1 MSTATKKAAKPIDL
15 SGLDDFNVSSLMQAG
30 VPEAKAESNGKPLEI
45 PLDEIIED
53 PDQPRTADNPGFSHE
68 SLSELAESIIESD
81 GVKTPISVRSKNA
94 DGFYVINHGAR
105 RFRASKL
112 AKRKTIKA
120 FIDDQHDEYD
130 QAIENIQ
137 RENFT
142 PMEIALFIEKREKK
156 GDSRVSIAKRL
167 GKSKA
172 FVTQHAALLTLP
184 AELRE
189 LYDEGRCRDVLALYE
204 LANLHKKH
212 PSEVLKF
219 IETAP
224 EITRSAVEALK
235 ASLKA
240 AAKVAEDVDDD
251 EGEGGDEGAGE
262 GDETEPKEKSGKVKK
277 PSIMVKHG
285 DSLFVLRAD
294 MRPSALRL
302 GWIEDP
308 ETGATTEVELSELSI
323 DSIVEG

>member
-1 MSTATKKAAKPIDL
+1 MSTATKRAPAPIDL
-15 SGLDDFNVSSLMQAG
+15 SGLDAFNVSSLMQAG

-45 PLDEIIED
+45 PLDEILED

-68 SLSELAESIIESD
+68 SLSELAESIEESD

-142 PMEIALFIEKREKK
+142 PMEIAMFIEKREKK

-184 AELRE
+184 PALRE

-212 PSEVLKF
+212 PAEVLKF
-219 IETAP
+219 IESVP

-240 AAKVAEDVDDD
+240 AAKAAEEGDDA
-251 EGEGGDEGAGE
+251 GEDDGAGD
-262 GDETEPKEKSGKVKK
+262 GDGGGEADPQEKSGKAKK
-277 PSIMVKHG
+277 SSVMVKHG
-285 DSLFVLRAD
+285 DSLFLLRAD
-294 MRPSALRL
+294 IRPSALRL

-308 ETGATTEVELSELSI
+308 ATGATTEVELSELSI
-323 DSIVEG
+323 DSIVES